1 MERKVIVIAGPTCSG
16 KTSLSLMLAEKFG
29 TEIIS
34 ADSRQFYKYLD
45 IGTAKPDAA
54 VLQKT
59 KHHFINILEPDEYFN
74 ASMFE
79 KQSLSIIENLFAQN
93 KTPIVVGGS
102 GLYLKAL
109 TDGIFDEA
117 DLNLELRE
125 KFLRLKEEKGNEGLY
140 EELKKVDPESAAGM
154 LPQNWKRVMRALEVY
169 YATGFPI
176 HKFHAEQNR
185 NINVE
190 FMIYGLNWKREDLY
204 KNIEARVDQMLDNGL
219 IDEIKYILSK
229 GYDKSLNALNTVG
242 YKEFIAC
249 LNGEVSMGKAVEL
262 IKRNTRRYAK
272 RQMTWFRK
280 VEGIKWFDVSSF
292 NDLFV
297 ISDEI
302 INSVGLYERK
312 N

>member
-1 MERKVIVIAGPTCSG
+1 VERKVIVIAGPTCSG
-16 KTSLSLMLAEKFG
+16 KTSLSLLLAQKLDS
-29 TEIIS
+29 EIIS

-45 IGTAKPDAA
+45 IGTAKPDPA

-79 KQSLSIIENLFAQN
+79 KKALTIIDNLLAN
-93 KTPIVVGGS
+93 NRVPVVVGGS

-109 TDGIFDEA
+109 TEGIFDDA

-125 KFLRLKEEKGNEGLY
+125 GLIKLREEKGNEGLY
-140 EELKKVDPESAAGM
+140 ETLKKFDPESAASM

-169 YATGFPI
+169 YATGVPI
-176 HKFHAEQNR
+176 HKFYEEQNR
-185 NINVE
+185 NINVD
-190 FMIYGLNWKREDLY
+190 FKIFGLNWKRDLLY
-204 KNIEARVDQMLDNGL
+204 QNIETRVDQMMDNGL
-219 IDEIKYILSK
+219 INEIKYILNK
-229 GYDKSLNALNTVG
+229 GYSKSLNALNSVG
-242 YKEFIAC
+242 YKEIIAC
-249 LNGEVSMGKAVEL
+249 LDGEISLDKAVEL
-262 IKRNTRRYAK
+262 IKRNTRRYSK

-280 VEGIKWFDVSSF
+280 VENIRWFDISSF
-292 NDLFV
+292 DDLIM

-312 N
+312 D

>member
-1 MERKVIVIAGPTCSG
+1 MERTVIVIAGPTCSG
-16 KTSLSLMLAEKFG
+16 KTSLSLLLADKLNS
-29 TEIIS
+29 EIIS
-34 ADSRQFYKYLD
+34 ADSRQFYKYLN
-45 IGTAKPDAA
+45 IGTAKPEPE

-59 KHHFINILEPDEYFN
+59 KHHFIDILEPDEYFN

-79 KQSLSIIENLFAQN
+79 KQSLAIIENLFTN
-93 KTPIVVGGS
+93 HKIPIVVGGS
-102 GLYLKAL
+102 GLYIKAL

-117 DLNLELRE
+117 DIDTELRE
-125 KFLRLKEEKGNEGLY
+125 KFQNLREEKGNKGLY
-140 EELKKVDPESAAGM
+140 EELKKVDPESASTM

-169 YATGFPI
+169 SATGTPI
-176 HKFHAEQNR
+176 HKFHQEQTR
-185 NINVE
+185 NLNIDFKV
-190 FMIYGLNWKREDLY
+190 FGLNWDRDLLY
-204 KNIEARVDQMLDNGL
+204 KNIETRVDQMLDNGL
-219 IDEIKYILSK
+219 IDEIKYILTK

-242 YKEFIAC
+242 YKEIIAH
-249 LNGEVSMGKAVEL
+249 LDGGITLEKAVEL

-280 VEGIKWFDVSSF
+280 VEGIRWFDVSSF

-302 INSVGLYERK
+302 IKSVGLYERK

>member
-1 MERKVIVIAGPTCSG
+1 VERKVIVIAGPTCSG
-16 KTSLSLMLAEKFG
+16 KTSLSLLLAEKLNS
-29 TEIIS
+29 EIIS
-34 ADSRQFYKYLD
+34 ADSRQFYKFLN
-45 IGTAKPDAA
+45 IGTAKPDAV

-79 KQSLSIIENLFAQN
+79 KQALSIIENLFAYN

-109 TDGIFDEA
+109 TNGIFVDA

-125 KFLRLKEEKGNEGLY
+125 RFLKLKEEKGNEGLY
-140 EELKKVDPESAAGM
+140 EELKKTDPVSAASM

-169 YATGFPI
+169 YATGTPI
-176 HKFHAEQNR
+176 SKFHSEQNR
-185 NINVE
+185 DINID
-190 FMIYGLNWKREDLY
+190 FMIFGLNWKRELLY
-204 KNIEARVDQMLDNGL
+204 KNIEARVDQMMDNGL
-219 IDEIKYILSK
+219 IDEIKYILNK
-229 GYDKSLNALNTVG
+229 GYSKSLNALNTVG
-242 YKEFIAC
+242 YKEIISY
-249 LNGEVSMGKAVEL
+249 LDGEVSLDKAVEL

-302 INSVGLYERK
+302 INSIGLYERK

>member
-1 MERKVIVIAGPTCSG
+1 MERQVIVIAGPTCSG
-16 KTSLSLMLAEKFG
+16 KTSLSLLLADKLN

-45 IGTAKPDAA
+45 IGTAKPDEV

-79 KQSLSIIENLFAQN
+79 KQALTIIENLFAGN
-93 KTPIVVGGS
+93 KVPIVAGGS
-102 GLYLKAL
+102 GMYIKAL

-117 DLNLELRE
+117 DLNTELRE
-125 KFLRLKEEKGNEGLY
+125 RFLKLREEKGNEGLY
-140 EELKKVDPESAAGM
+140 EELIKIDPQSASGM

-169 YATGFPI
+169 YATGTPI
-176 HKFHAEQNR
+176 HKFHEQQSR
-185 NINVE
+185 NINID
-190 FMIYGLNWKREDLY
+190 FKIFGLNWNRSLLY

-242 YKEFIAC
+242 YKEIISFID
-249 LNGEVSMGKAVEL
+249 GEISLEKAVEL

-280 VEGIKWFDVSSF
+280 VDGIKWFDVSSF